1 MNTSSWINHALN
13 ASIVAKN
20 LAQTFNVNENN
31 ASTLALLHDYG
42 RKFTHAFNHTL
53 KGFEELSNI
62 GWYNEALGC
71 LTHSFLKGGRCS
83 NNEPALE
90 GFYVDDNGNPNYS
103 SIKKDDIALFLENY
117 TFTDYDII
125 LNITDLMTTD
135 KGILP
140 PHERIKDIASRRQ
153 IDPTN
158 RGYFLA
164 EFTNILID
172 IINKENNTNLN
183 YIKATKNISLK
194 EIENY
199 FTKISE
205 IFYNTYLNL
214 NKKKENNY
222 SL

>member
-1 MNTSSWINHALN
+1 MFI
-13 ASIVAKN
+13 
-20 LAQTFNVNENN
+20 
-31 ASTLALLHDYG
+31 
-42 RKFTHAFNHTL
+42 
-53 KGFEELSNI
+53 
-62 GWYNEALGC
+62 
-71 LTHSFLKGGRCS
+71 HSFLKGGRCS